1 VLLVLLGGEKMSLDL
16 NLTES
21 EEMLK
26 KTAVDF
32 IKRDAGKSVIQ
43 KLQDT
48 DTGTTEELWQKVLN
62 MGWLG
67 IIIPEKYGG
76 TNNSLTSAGVLFE
89 ALGGGPLPG
98 PYFSS
103 AILGS
108 LILLEAGND
117 IQKERFLPAISK
129 GEEVVTLALTEP
141 GYSWEP
147 QAVQSTAREDKGDF
161 VLSGLKLFVNDA
173 KASTYYIVP
182 AKTADVTD
190 PTKRITLF
198 IVPSK
203 SKGVTVRKLPGFF
216 AGRNFEVKFD
226 SVRVSSLDM
235 LGEKNNGWQPLQQ
248 AIEKAIP
255 VLCAYKVGGCQAV
268 VDMALEYSRTRVQ
281 FGQTI
286 GRFQR
291 VQDMIIE
298 MIDHADAARWATYEA
313 LWKIDTNR
321 PAAESVHLAKVVASE
336 AYWEVCTLAHRV
348 FSGISYSKEH
358 PVSFHT
364 RASRALYHYLGDP
377 AFHRQQLAY
386 CTGLIN
392 P

>member
-1 VLLVLLGGEKMSLDL
+1 MSLDL
-16 NLTES
+16 SLTES
-21 EEMLK
+21 EEMLR

-32 IKRDAGKSVIQ
+32 IKRDASKSVIQ
-43 KLQDT
+43 ELQET
-48 DTGTTEELWQKVLN
+48 NTGTKEELWQKVLN

-89 ALGGGPLPG
+89 ALGSGPLPG
-98 PYFSS
+98 PYLSS
-103 AILGS
+103 GILGS
-108 LILLEAGND
+108 LILLEAGNEG
-117 IQKERFLPAISK
+117 QKARLLPAISK
-129 GEEVVTLALTEP
+129 GEDIVVLALTES

-147 QAVQSTAREDKGDF
+147 GAVQTTAQRHNGDF
-161 VLSGLKLFVNDA
+161 ILNGLKLFISDA
-173 KASTYYIVP
+173 EAATCFIIP
-182 AKTADVTD
+182 AQTADVAD
-190 PTKRITLF
+190 PTKRISLF
-198 IVPSK
+198 LVSSK
-203 SKGVTVRKLPGFF
+203 SKGVTVRRLPGFF
-216 AGRNFEVKFD
+216 AGRNFEVKLD

-235 LGEKNNGWQPLQQ
+235 LGEKNNGWQPLKQ

-268 VDMALEYSRTRVQ
+268 VDMTLEYSRTRVQ

-298 MIDHADAARWATYEA
+298 MIDHTDAARWTTYEA

-321 PAAESVHLAKVVASE
+321 PAAESVHLAKVIASE

-364 RASRALYHYLGDP
+364 RASRALYHSLGDP
-377 AFHRQQLAY
+377 AFHRQQLA
-386 CTGLIN
+386 CCIGLIN
-392 P
+392 S